1 MSARDPKQAILDFI
15 CQPLGQIQP
24 SSPLPPGV
32 PLTEWVA
39 ERRRGGGLGAKASTV
54 QFLQERRLPDRQ
66 IHLVAFENETGQ
78 QEQWICYV
86 KVATRGDWQFAGG
99 AGGTNGGEEDSMPQR
114 GTPSVNLGAGWR
126 GDLFWAGGR
135 VRTKGLDVVRV
146 RLISANNIILE
157 DLVQDGLVLFVSD
170 QAVQR
175 PLQAELF
182 DRSGKVVGTHQVLS
196 WEPPEPTTCRLPS

>member
-1 MSARDPKQAILDFI
+1 M
-15 CQPLGQIQP
+15 
-24 SSPLPPGV
+24 
-32 PLTEWVA
+32 
-39 ERRRGGGLGAKASTV
+39 
-54 QFLQERRLPDRQ
+54 
-66 IHLVAFENETGQ
+66 
-78 QEQWICYV
+78 
-86 KVATRGDWQFAGG
+86 
-99 AGGTNGGEEDSMPQR
+99 MPQR
-114 GTPSVNLGAGWR
+114 GNPSVNLGAGWR

-135 VRTKGLDVVRV
+135 VHNKGLDVVRV